1 MFCLWGDIARIYGST
16 IPRVVMTLSRVEM
29 VAVAVSAI
37 MWTCGGIKLRTSPN
51 LENSF
56 LKNATLV
63 KKNTKTSVYTLMCT
77 EDDYS
82 TVVATLA
89 FDYN

>member
-1 MFCLWGDIARIYGST
+1 MFGLCGDIARIYGST
-16 IPRVVMTLSRVEM
+16 ILQVVMTLFRVEI

-56 LKNATLV
+56 LKNAPLMI
-63 KKNTKTSVYTLMCT
+63 KNTKTSYVSMYTVIHKTSLNYTCG
-77 EDDYS
+77 S
-82 TVVATLA
+82 PR
-89 FDYN
+89 